1 MQLMY
6 ISHFGRILLGIDW
19 KDFGFNIA
27 KQISVQKTKR
37 DTSEGQQSMSA
48 GLENDLK
55 TSVRELNKFEFKDN
69 IYFELFKGLL
79 ARRKGYIN
87 KYYLN

>member
-1 MQLMY
+1 MQLIY

-37 DTSEGQQSMSA
+37 DASEGQQSMSA

-55 TSVRELNKFEFKDN
+55 TSVRELT
-69 IYFELFKGLL
+69 
-79 ARRKGYIN
+79 IN
-87 KYYLN
+87 LNLKTTFISNYLRAYQQEEKAI

>member
-1 MQLMY
+1 MQLIY

-37 DTSEGQQSMSA
+37 DASEGQQSMSA

-55 TSVRELNKFEFKDN
+55 TSVRELT
-69 IYFELFKGLL
+69 
-79 ARRKGYIN
+79 IN
-87 KYYLN
+87 LNLKTTFISNYLRAYQQEEKAT